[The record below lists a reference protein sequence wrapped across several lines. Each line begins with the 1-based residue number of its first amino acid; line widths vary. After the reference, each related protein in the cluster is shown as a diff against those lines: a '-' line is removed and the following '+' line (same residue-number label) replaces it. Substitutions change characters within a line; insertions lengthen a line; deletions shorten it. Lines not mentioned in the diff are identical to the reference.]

1 VGLSYAEWSALSTD
15 EQIVLKDKASQKMN
29 ASGAHYVIDSVADL
43 PNVLDDIERRL
54 GQGERP

>member
-1 VGLSYAEWSALSTD
+1 Y
-15 EQIVLKDKASQKMN
+15 QKMN

>member
-1 VGLSYAEWSALSTD
+1 SAD
-15 EQIVLKDKASQKMN
+15 EQIVLKDKAYQKMN

>member
-1 VGLSYAEWSALSTD
+1 
-15 EQIVLKDKASQKMN
+15 
-29 ASGAHYVIDSVADL
+29 VIDSVADL